1 MGLLDYFR
9 ASRKKGSA
17 AVARER
23 LQILVAHDRA
33 ERHQPSYL
41 PKLQEELI
49 AVISDRVVGPRR
61 ATWSPGSIP
70 RACRWAAAARLSMC
84 RSAQEAVWWSSPLMN
99 VIVRPEYSA
108 TCSIRS
114 MSDSTWL

>member
-49 AVISDRVVGPRR
+49 AVISKYVKSDRRMVSVNLERGEHQDILELNIVL
-61 ATWSPGSIP
+61 SEGGPGS
-70 RACRWAAAARLSMC
+70 R
-84 RSAQEAVWWSSPLMN
+84 
-99 VIVRPEYSA
+99 
-108 TCSIRS
+108 
-114 MSDSTWL
+114 